1 MSEPKIEITLDGLE
15 AYLNT
20 LPPDIRFPC
29 QHGSKCFVAEYV
41 IHLLRAQDAFE
52 NEAQVSVVSFRTQ
65 YYWFEGDK
73 AQTKVIEHTDD
84 VAQLITLIDGWADT
98 LAQIGYVSKRNI
110 ADFISQVREEYHAD
124 Q

>member
-1 MSEPKIEITLDGLE
+1 
-15 AYLNT
+15 
-20 LPPDIRFPC
+20 
-29 QHGSKCFVAEYV
+29 
-41 IHLLRAQDAFE
+41 
-52 NEAQVSVVSFRTQ
+52 VSVVSFRTQ